1 MVKKILKPLITV
13 TIFSLL
19 LMGCATAQN
28 LIGPEKYAKELIPSD
43 RTFFRQVRA
52 VEDKGELKVSGR
64 LRQQGMMRLDIPDY
78 VNVALVDQSGAV
90 IAAQKVA
97 YYPRVL
103 TGRKHSREARFSARF
118 AEMPPAGTTVRVS
131 NVN

>member
-1 MVKKILKPLITV
+1 MSL

-19 LMGCATAQN
+19 FMGCATSQN
-28 LIGPEKYAKELIPSD
+28 LLRPENYGKELVPHHHTSFS
-43 RTFFRQVRA
+43 RVSA
-52 VEDKGELKVSGR
+52 VEDEGELKVSGR
-64 LRQQGMMRLDIPDY
+64 LRQRGLMRADIPDY
-78 VNVALVDQSGAV
+78 VEVALVDQSGAV

-103 TGRKHSREARFSARF
+103 TGRKYRREATFSARF
-118 AEMPPAGTTVRVS
+118 SEMPPAGTTVRVS